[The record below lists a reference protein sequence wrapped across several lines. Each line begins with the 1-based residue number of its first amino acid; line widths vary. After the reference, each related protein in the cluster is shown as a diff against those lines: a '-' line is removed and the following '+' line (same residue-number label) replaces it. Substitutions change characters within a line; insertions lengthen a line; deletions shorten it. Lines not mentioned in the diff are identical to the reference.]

1 MLIVH
6 ILKDKGDKVYTLS
19 SEATLEEAS
28 RELGAR
34 RVGALVV
41 VDEAGAPV
49 GVLSERDIIREI
61 AGRGAAALTRT
72 AASAMSRGVITADP
86 NETVDDGLARMTERR
101 VRHLPVMGRGQ
112 LMGVVSIGD
121 LVKHK
126 IAEVEEESA
135 AMHAYIAA
143 R

>member
-34 RVGALVV
+34 R
-41 VDEAGAPV
+41 V